1 MDKKIHP
8 QGILLIGTINVLHDF
23 LVVFIVL
30 AIDCTIFGLEWLQF
44 PVCFGMLAAL
54 F

>member
-1 MDKKIHP
+1 MDKKTLP
-8 QGILLIGTINVLHDF
+8 QRILLIGTLNVLHDF

-44 PVCFGMLAAL
+44 PVYNGKLAAL